1 MMNFTNICETHFRS
15 ISHLIQEHR
24 AALTVLDILI
34 LLGNAVANTLVI
46 YVLIKTKQIT
56 KSSCKLMC
64 LLSVND
70 LAIALVAQTLFITE
84 IYGANCVINLTYQL
98 VSRFLPRL
106 SGYIVGVIGI
116 DRYIRI
122 RYKMNFKSILTTKLL
137 IFLMVLIFLIAL
149 TQVMLITLGM
159 FLHKKTI
166 FSSIVLGT
174 DIFLFICVVYL
185 QIRTITTTSS
195 TQKKASN
202 PEVLNDVNKKITK
215 LCSRIM
221 IAYIAFY
228 LPYMIINCVRNK
240 LHEIVSLKTKS
251 LLDFLLMVS
260 IIIVYFNSLVNALL
274 FLSSNVKARRFLKQ
288 AYRSSENLE
297 YMKKGSRMM
306 VT

>member
-1 MMNFTNICETHFRS
+1 MMNFTNICKTHFGS
-15 ISHLIQEHR
+15 ISNLIQEYR

-34 LLGNAVANTLVI
+34 LLGNAVANILVI

-56 KSSCKLMC
+56 KFSCKLMC

-84 IYGANCVINLTYQL
+84 VYGANCVINLTYQL

-149 TQVMLITLGM
+149 TQVILITLGM
-159 FLHKKTI
+159 LLHKKTI
-166 FSSIVLGT
+166 FSSIVLGI
-174 DIFLFICVVYL
+174 DIFLFICIVYL
-185 QIRTITTTSS
+185 QIRTITTASS

-202 PEVLNDVNKKITK
+202 PEVLNEVNKKITR

-240 LHEIVSLKTKS
+240 MHKVVSLKTKS

-288 AYRSSENLE
+288 TYRSSENLE
-297 YMKKGSRMM
+297 YMRKRSQIMG
-306 VT
+306 T